1 MKRAIILVGAALV
14 LAACTEKPQTVGR
27 KADGKAWEISEKGYL
42 APGWQG
48 GDATA
53 WNNQM
58 RARSQG
64 QNEYSRATAKP

>member
-1 MKRAIILVGAALV
+1 MKRAIILVGAVLV

-27 KADGKAWEISEKGYL
+27 KADGKAWETSEKGYL

>member
-1 MKRAIILVGAALV
+1 VKRVLLLAGAALL

-27 KADGKAWEISEKGYL
+27 KADGKAWEINEKGYM

-48 GDATA
+48 GDSTA
-53 WNNQM
+53 WNNQI

-64 QNEYSRATAKP
+64 QNEYARATSQP

>member
-1 MKRAIILVGAALV
+1 MKRLVLFLGAAIAR
-14 LAACTEKPQTVGR
+14 AACTEKPQTSGR
-27 KADGKAWEISEKGYL
+27 KADGKAWEITDKGYM

-53 WNNQM
+53 WGNQI

-64 QNEYSRATAKP
+64 QNEYARAAGQP

>member
-27 KADGKAWEISEKGYL
+27 KADGKAWEISEKGYM

-58 RARSQG
+58 RARTQG